1 MPEDEVVR
9 DLKKQLIRQGSEQA
23 KSFIRTTSPDE
34 NLDGMPRVSSHPSMQ
49 NSRLLFPELGRAGD
63 LAQPG
68 GFRRHHLLQRKPSLE
83 AQTLLNRL
91 LDPRVQRYF
100 QQELQK
106 NKAQDELEAS
116 DLGGSSNFDTVLLI
130 LKSTIGGTLII
141 IPGAFS
147 QTGLLV
153 APLLLLLVGGAEI
166 YCMVLLVRCVRC
178 CRSGSSSSYGEI
190 ARKAVGEVGSFAVEA
205 SVFLSQAGFV
215 CAEMLY
221 VAKNCVQPLQAMGF
235 QSWWISESSII
246 LLQLLVVIPMSWIRQ
261 LKYFQVSNLIA
272 NVTVAFALAVLLTY
286 SLVGLA
292 DTGPGEGIQLAG
304 PNWMV
309 FAGTVAFSFECI
321 NFVIPMYDAHD
332 NKETFTPI
340 LVLTLLGV
348 CALFIVF
355 GAVNYAYYGA
365 KTQSVI
371 TLNLP
376 HQSQV
381 SHFLPLAFALASL
394 FNVPLFLL
402 PAALQ
407 LEAHFKGSDDTWKI
421 NALRA
426 TLICGCAIISLI
438 GKDSIDAFIAL
449 IGSFCCVP
457 LAFIF
462 PVLCHLRLCQPRGM
476 NLLLNVAVL
485 LLGMALF
492 VYTSLSALMQFG
504 VR

>member
-1 MPEDEVVR
+1 
-9 DLKKQLIRQGSEQA
+9 
-23 KSFIRTTSPDE
+23 
-34 NLDGMPRVSSHPSMQ
+34 
-49 NSRLLFPELGRAGD
+49 
-63 LAQPG
+63 
-68 GFRRHHLLQRKPSLE
+68 
-83 AQTLLNRL
+83 
-91 LDPRVQRYF
+91 
-100 QQELQK
+100 
-106 NKAQDELEAS
+106 
-116 DLGGSSNFDTVLLI
+116 
-130 LKSTIGGTLII
+130 
-141 IPGAFS
+141 
-147 QTGLLV
+147 
-153 APLLLLLVGGAEI
+153 
-166 YCMVLLVRCVRC
+166 
-178 CRSGSSSSYGEI
+178 
-190 ARKAVGEVGSFAVEA
+190 
-205 SVFLSQAGFV
+205 
-215 CAEMLY
+215 
-221 VAKNCVQPLQAMGF
+221 
-235 QSWWISESSII
+235 
-246 LLQLLVVIPMSWIRQ
+246 MSWIRQ